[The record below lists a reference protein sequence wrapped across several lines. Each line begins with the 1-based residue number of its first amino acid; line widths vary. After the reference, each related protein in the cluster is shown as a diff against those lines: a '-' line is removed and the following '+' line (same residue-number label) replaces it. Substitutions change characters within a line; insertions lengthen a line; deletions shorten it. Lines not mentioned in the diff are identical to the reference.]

1 MKLSIITVNLNN
13 RDGLQKTIDS
23 VVSQTFHDFEW
34 IVIDGG
40 STDGSK
46 ELIEQYS
53 DRIAYWVSEPDSG
66 IYNAMNKGIKIAQG
80 EYFQFLNSGDWYC
93 SSNSLESAFSL
104 NPKADI
110 AYADCNILEQG
121 KIVGTCCYPEIV
133 SLKEILDEHICHN
146 STFFRKELFDNN
158 LYCEKMLLASDL
170 KFLLQRLLENK
181 SFEHVQTTLVN
192 YDLGGISCTH
202 PDLLEE
208 EKKNIINEVIPLSI
222 QKDLQTMIFLNLH
235 KKDDILEKVDYF
247 RHSSRIYRKFISAS
261 VMLMNHVFQLK
272 KRKQI

>member
-23 VVSQTFHDFEW
+23 VICQTFRDFEW

-46 ELIEQYS
+46 ELIEHYS
-53 DRIAYWVSEPDSG
+53 DHFAYWVSEPDKG
-66 IYNAMNKGIKIAQG
+66 IYNAMNKGTKIAQG
-80 EYFQFLNSGDWYC
+80 EYIQFLNSGDWYC
-93 SSNSLESAFSL
+93 HSDSLESSFSF

-110 AYADCNILEQG
+110 VYADCNILEHG

-146 STFFRKELFDNN
+146 STFFRRELFDNN
-158 LYCEKMLLASDL
+158 PYCEKMLLASDL

-181 SFEHVQTTLVN
+181 SFEHVPTTLVN
-192 YDLGGISCTH
+192 YNMEGISSTH
-202 PDLLEE
+202 PELLEK
-208 EKKNIINEVIPLSI
+208 EKNNIINDVIPISI
-222 QKDLQTMIFLNLH
+222 QKDLQTMAFLNVH
-235 KKDDILEKVDYF
+235 KKDELLEKVDYY
-247 RHSSRIYRKFISAS
+247 RHSSRYYRKFISAS
-261 VMLMNHVFQLK
+261 VILMNHVFQLK
-272 KRKQI
+272 KR